1 MLNDLHVIQAGDHG
15 QKNEQDD
22 ATHNQIAAEVLLF
35 HAFTPFRF
43 EQFA

>member
-22 ATHNQIAAEVLLF
+22 AAHNQIAAEVLLF